1 MNRKFSFIIPIVVFI
16 VLLMPIAKGFKITK
30 EQYKST
36 KETINNVVAEC
47 NEGNSSLSENAC
59 KNFQTYKITYQDYQ
73 HDFYKNSYGKYEN
86 ILLVSSAFVIVLLYV
101 LPLFRNK
108 KIKIKDYRDLIIE
121 IFKNAYPVAWVYP
134 TLVLIK
140 GILTFIG
147 VSMVNSIPIYYIFCP
162 ILETILAFIFM
173 MIIINLALMV
183 ARKVN
188 NPLFYTITSCIF
200 YSFIAL
206 IINKTGN
213 LLVHFGA
220 NFGKYLNIL
229 TIDFSE
235 INYISAFIVI
245 GLLSLLSWFIVY
257 LLYRDEKKLINYC
270 KENG

>member
-1 MNRKFSFIIPIVVFI
+1 MNKKFSFIIPIVVFI
-16 VLLMPIAKGFKITK
+16 VLLMPIAKGFKITR
-30 EQYKST
+30 EQYKNT
-36 KETINNVVAEC
+36 KETINSVVEEC
-47 NEGNSSLSENAC
+47 KEENSSLSESAC
-59 KNFQTYKITYQDYQ
+59 ENFENYKISYQDYQ

-108 KIKIKDYRDLIIE
+108 KIKAKDYQELIIE
-121 IFKNAYPVAWVYP
+121 VFKNAYPIAWVYP

-147 VSMVNSIPIYYIFCP
+147 AMMVNYIPIYYVFCP

-173 MIIINLALMV
+173 MIIINIALII

-188 NPLFYTITSCIF
+188 NPLFYVITSCIF
-200 YSFIAL
+200 YSFVAL

-220 NFGKYLNIL
+220 NFGKYLNLL
-229 TIDFSE
+229 TIDFSS

-245 GLLSLLSWFIVY
+245 GLMCLLSWFIVY
-257 LLYRDEKKLINYC
+257 LLYRDEKKLIKYC